1 MERKSYS
8 IDINRIAQYAMYA
21 YCIFALFSL
30 AFSVCRQAGLSFRTS
45 PILIPISPVLIT
57 LKQLVLQLT
66 PIALWGIFR
75 FTLPA
80 GVRLLRRCTEVMVL
94 YYILSF
100 ILGQCFKFNFVT
112 MMQNG
117 QITPTATILTW
128 IQSTMLLISVIA
140 SLIAACHL
148 YSKHRGNIRK
158 LGIALILVFMVWL
171 ICSNIL
177 PVAVFYLA
185 GNTQQAAIT
194 SMNFISMITT
204 TSAYIYAYYRM
215 YRAIKAIGC
224 IGQ

>member
-1 MERKSYS
+1 MARTRIKNP
-8 IDINRIAQYAMYA
+8 IVLTRIAQYAMYA
-21 YCIFALFSL
+21 YCIFALFSMVFFICGQVDL
-30 AFSVCRQAGLSFRTS
+30 FSR
-45 PILIPISPVLIT
+45 ISPVLIT

-66 PIALWGIFR
+66 PIALWGVFR

-80 GVRLLRRCTEVMVL
+80 GVRLLRRCSEVMVL

-100 ILGQCFKFNFVT
+100 ILGQCFRFNFVT

-128 IQSTMLLISVIA
+128 IQSSMGLISVIA
-140 SLIAACHL
+140 SLVAGCHL
-148 YSKHRGNIRK
+148 CSKHRGNIRK

-194 SMNFISMITT
+194 SMNLISMITT
-204 TSAYIYAYYRM
+204 TSVYIYAYYRM
-215 YRAIKAIGC
+215 YRAIERNLQCTANFT
-224 IGQ
+224 

>member
-1 MERKSYS
+1 MNPIELTRM
-8 IDINRIAQYAMYA
+8 AQYAMYA
-21 YCIFALFSL
+21 YCILALFSL
-30 AFSVCRQAGLSFRTS
+30 AYSVCGQIGLSFRIS
-45 PILIPISPVLIT
+45 PILIPISPILVTI
-57 LKQLVLQLT
+57 KQLVLQLA

-80 GVRLLRRCTEVMVL
+80 GVKLLRRCTEVMVL

-112 MMQNG
+112 MMQDG

-128 IQSTMLLISVIA
+128 IQSTMGLISIIA
-140 SLIAACHL
+140 SLIAGCHL
-148 YSKHRGNIRK
+148 YSKHRGNMRK

-185 GNTQQAAIT
+185 GNTQQTAFT
-194 SMNFISMITT
+194 CMNLISMITT

-215 YRAIKAIGC
+215 YRAIKTIGC
-224 IGQ
+224 IG

>member
-8 IDINRIAQYAMYA
+8 IDINRIAQYTMYA

-30 AFSVCRQAGLSFRTS
+30 AFSVCGQAGLSFRTS
-45 PILIPISPVLIT
+45 PILIPISPILVTI
-57 LKQLVLQLT
+57 KQLVLQLT

-80 GVRLLRRCTEVMVL
+80 GVKLLRRCTEVMVL

-128 IQSTMLLISVIA
+128 IQSSMGLISVIA
-140 SLIAACHL
+140 SLIAGCHL
-148 YSKHRGNIRK
+148 YSKHRGNMRK
-158 LGIALILVFMVWL
+158 LGVALILVFMVWL
-171 ICSNIL
+171 ICSNLL

-185 GNTQQAAIT
+185 GNTQQAVFT
-194 SMNFISMITT
+194 CVNLISMITT

-215 YRAIKAIGC
+215 FRAIKTK
-224 IGQ
+224 